1 MTTAAPTIPKINF
14 ASSMIVEDHLKKI
27 LTMTQGKAWK
37 FSDNKMLPK
46 SQHSAFGDFPPEYM
60 KTLKKETA
68 VAVPMIDNAEQS
80 IAASGKATLKKG
92 QGIGGKTTSLLEP
105 VAKPV
110 VQKPVAGAMNH
121 RPIVPSEFRRFYD
134 RGDLPISIEHGPQNR
149 IFWKVD
155 VMQLDYHHYLPIF
168 FEGIREKQ
176 EPYRFLSVQGVFDML
191 EKGGAKVL
199 PVIP

>member
-1 MTTAAPTIPKINF
+1 MTSAAPSIPKINY

-60 KTLKKETA
+60 KTLKKETV
-68 VAVPMIDNAEQS
+68 VAVPTIENAEQS

-105 VAKPV
+105 VPKPV
-110 VQKPVAGAMNH
+110 VQKPVAGAVNH

-155 VMQLDYHHYLPIF
+155 VM
-168 FEGIREKQ
+168 
-176 EPYRFLSVQGVFDML
+176 
-191 EKGGAKVL
+191 
-199 PVIP
+199 